1 MRLLYGWP
9 FCFEYGI
16 RGYIFR
22 FAQTLARGATG
33 YAPFAEVQ
41 PLNYARLRVC
51 TRQLQPLFAPDPILL
66 SDAIVVILQLA
77 VCRPLSV
84 RVCLLYDQLDNV
96 STNTC
101 KI

>member
-1 MRLLYGWP
+1 MRLFSGWP

-16 RGYIFR
+16 RGYILR
-22 FAQTLARGATG
+22 FAQTPAKGATG

-66 SDAIVVILQLA
+66 SDTIVVILQLT
-77 VCRPLSV
+77 VCRPLSA
-84 RVCLLYDQLDNV
+84 RACLL
-96 STNTC
+96 
-101 KI
+101 